1 MTPDSPHLRVYRR
14 LLRLYPRSFRS
25 EYDTELTRVFTE
37 LLSDLGPRRAWVR
50 VLLDLVRTVPRYR
63 MEDIMKTPRSNRAI
77 LGASLAVIASIAGL
91 IWAAGELSG
100 GLSEALRHWWST
112 LPVLALAASLVAL
125 VVFLRRPGSSPR
137 RDH

>member
-25 EYDTELTRVFTE
+25 EYHTELNLVFTE
-37 LLSDLGPRRAWVR
+37 LLTEIGPRRAWVR
-50 VLLDLVRTVPRYR
+50 VLLDLFRTVPRYR

-77 LGASLAVIASIAGL
+77 LGASLAVLVSIVGL
-91 IWAAGELSG
+91 VWAAGELSG
-100 GLSEALRHWWST
+100 GLTEALRHWWST

-125 VVFLRRPGSSPR
+125 FVFLRRPASSPR
-137 RDH
+137 RDR